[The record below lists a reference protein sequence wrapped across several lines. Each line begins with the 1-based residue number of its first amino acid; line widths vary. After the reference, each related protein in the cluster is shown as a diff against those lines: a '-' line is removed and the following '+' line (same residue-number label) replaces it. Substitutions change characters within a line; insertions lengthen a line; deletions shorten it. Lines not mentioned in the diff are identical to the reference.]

1 MKNRNKLIYTNFKT
15 KIGFVLFQKKV
26 FCMVSSTVCKNKV
39 KHEGEA
45 NNPGT
50 SQKKWEIF

>member
-1 MKNRNKLIYTNFKT
+1 MKTRHKLIYTRFKT

-39 KHEGEA
+39 KHEGDE
-45 NNPGT
+45 NNRGT
-50 SQKKWEIF
+50 SYKKWEIF